1 MSRTTDVDDSNHFK
15 SESCNYYNYNPIIN
29 PETEAEIV
37 LDGSIISD
45 DHNST
50 IDDSDDVKNFNRS

>member
-1 MSRTTDVDDSNHFK
+1 MMTTPIILNLK
-15 SESCNYYNYNPIIN
+15 SCNYYNYNPIIN

-45 DHNST
+45 NHDST
-50 IDDSDDVKNFNRS
+50 IDDSDDVKKFNRS